1 MKTPQ
6 ELLKERKERI
16 RKAVALEKT
25 DRTPV
30 VTLADGFCATHMGV
44 KLSEFCSSLKA
55 SNKVMVESIRDMGPG
70 FILASGCAVP
80 VNAKIENVKA
90 MIAAATGK

>member
-1 MKTPQ
+1 MKPPQ

-16 RKAVALEKT
+16 RKAAALEKT

-44 KLSEFCSSLKA
+44 KLSEFCSKNIIRSGLDDSKRR
-55 SNKVMVESIRDMGPG
+55 SNDSRGE
-70 FILASGCAVP
+70 
-80 VNAKIENVKA
+80 
-90 MIAAATGK
+90 TGSYY